1 MGFDPVSNK
10 VVFPDLESE
19 ILDYWKINDTF
30 KKSIEIRKN
39 SPLFSFYEG
48 PPTANGTP
56 GVHHV
61 LSRVFKDIV
70 PRFKTMQGF
79 NVPRKGGW
87 DTHGLPVE
95 LAVETELDLHSKT
108 EIEQYGVEKFNEKCR
123 ESVFRYVKEW
133 EMLSDRIGF
142 WVDMDD
148 PYVTFKN
155 DYIESGWWIFK
166 ELWNKNLIY
175 KDYKVTPHC
184 PRCVTSL
191 SSHEVALGYKEDTE
205 DPSVYIKFLLKE
217 NEASNKLSEL
227 KSKIPTSL
235 LVWTTTP
242 WTLPANVA
250 IAVSKESKYIIIE
263 GTFSESSE
271 PERLILAEEL
281 AKNVINE
288 SYKIIGTIDGQ
299 DLIGIEY
306 EPLYAL
312 SDPKDNPY
320 RVVPADFVSL
330 SDGTGLV
337 HIAPA
342 YGAEDLNVGRTENL
356 PIIHVVDLNGAIEEF
371 NDGPQEGL
379 FFKESDPLIT
389 EHLMEKGRL
398 LRSEKIEHTY
408 PFCWRC
414 DAPLLYYAK
423 ESWYIKT
430 TQLKDRLIETNRDI
444 NWHPEH
450 IRDGRFGEW
459 LENNVDWALSR
470 ERFWGTP
477 IPVWVCKDCNHQAA
491 IGSLEELKSQG
502 NLKGFQ
508 EDLDLHRPFVDD
520 VTFSCENCGGTS
532 NRVPEVMDAWFDS
545 GAMPVAQ
552 LHYPFEGKEDFE
564 LQAPADYVCEGVDQ
578 TRGWFYTLHALSVL
592 LFDRPA
598 YKNVV
603 SLGHILD
610 ETGAKM
616 SKSKGNIVEPW
627 SVLDSRGADALR
639 WYMYTATTPGN
650 PRRFSENL
658 VGDSVRRFLLPLWN
672 TYSFFVTYANLDEFD
687 PNENNAPKISERP
700 LLDKWLI
707 SSLNSLI
714 SSTTEHLENY
724 RITEGAREIESFVD
738 QLSTWY
744 VRRSRRRF
752 WKSEDDIDKKSAYYT
767 LHECLITLSKLLAPF
782 TPFIAEKMYLNLSRE
797 ENASVHLDD
806 WPISIHDHI
815 DPKIEND
822 VKLAMQLSSLGRA
835 ARSKAKIKVRQPL
848 SKAYALVRSKDD
860 IESLPRIED
869 QLKDELNVKSV
880 QNSEDPNLFINSYI
894 RPNLSIL
901 GPKLGKELQGFIS
914 ILSSLEETERSTIAN
929 KILSGSP
936 VTINDDQY
944 SSDELIVQQEDKE
957 GYVSAQEGN
966 ILVVIETTISD
977 DLALEGFARDLVRQ
991 IQEMRRKADLDIEDR
1006 ILLSISGEKQV
1017 EKVITN
1023 HSGYIE
1029 QETLAIIIEDDT
1041 EYSPDLSE
1049 TVHINGIDVSISVTK
1064 RSN

>member
-10 VVFPDLESE
+10 IVFPELESE
-19 ILDYWKINDTF
+19 ILDYWKTNSTF

-39 SPLFSFYEG
+39 SPIFSFYEG

-95 LAVETELDLHSKT
+95 LAVETELNLHSKT
-108 EIEQYGVEKFNEKCR
+108 EIEEYGVERFNEKCR

-133 EMLSDRIGF
+133 ETLSDRIGF
-142 WVDMDD
+142 WVDMED
-148 PYVTFKN
+148 PYITFKN
-155 DYIESGWWIFK
+155 EYIESGWWIFK

-191 SSHEVALGYKEDTE
+191 SSHEVALGYKENTE
-205 DPSVYIKFLLKE
+205 DPSVYIKFSVKE
-217 NEASNKLSEL
+217 NERTSDLL
-227 KSKIPTSL
+227 KTNGNVPTSL

-250 IAVSKESKYIIIE
+250 VAISKDSRYIIIE
-263 GTFSESSE
+263 SSFSESGK
-271 PERLILAEEL
+271 PERLILSEDL
-281 AKNVINE
+281 ADDVINE
-288 SYKIIGTIDGQ
+288 SYTVIGTILGE
-299 DLIGIEY
+299 DLVGIEY
-306 EPLYAL
+306 EPLFAL
-312 SDPKDNPY
+312 SEPEDNAY
-320 RVVPADFVSL
+320 RIIPADFVSL
-330 SDGTGLV
+330 SEGTGLV

-342 YGAEDLNVGRTENL
+342 YGAEDLKVGRAENL
-356 PIIHVVDLNGAIEEF
+356 PIIHVVELNGSIKEF
-371 NDGPQEGL
+371 PDGPPEGL
-379 FFKESDPLIT
+379 FFKEADPLIT
-389 EHLMEKGRL
+389 KHLSEKGKL
-398 LRSEKIEHTY
+398 LRSETIKHTY

-414 DAPLLYYAK
+414 DSPLLYYAK

-430 TQLKDRLIETNRDI
+430 TEFKQRLIETNKEI

-450 IRDGRFGEW
+450 IKEGRFGEW

-477 IPVWVCKDCNHQAA
+477 IPVWVCMDCQHQSA
-491 IGSLEELKSQG
+491 IGSLDELKSK
-502 NLKGFQ
+502 NDLVGFT
-508 EDLDLHRPFVDD
+508 EGLDLHRPFLDE
-520 VTFSCENCGGTS
+520 VTFSCEKCGGTS
-532 NRVPEVMDAWFDS
+532 ERVPEVMDAWFDS

-552 LHYPFEGKEDFE
+552 WHYPFEGKDEFE
-564 LQAPADYVCEGVDQ
+564 LQSPADYVCEGVDQ

-639 WYMYTATTPGN
+639 WYMFTATTPGN

-658 VGDSVRRFLLPLWN
+658 VAESVRKFLLPLWN

-687 PNENNAPKISERP
+687 PAKKDRPIMSDRP
-700 LLDKWLI
+700 LLDRWLI
-707 SSLNSLI
+707 STLNSLI
-714 SSTTEHLENY
+714 STTTEHLENY
-724 RITEGAREIESFVD
+724 RITEAAREIESFVD

-744 VRRSRRRF
+744 IRRSRRRF
-752 WKSEDDIDKKSAYYT
+752 WKSEDDIDKKAAYHT
-767 LHECLITLSKLLAPF
+767 LHECLLALSKLLAPF
-782 TPFIAEKMYLNLSRE
+782 TPFIAEKMYLNLSKE
-797 ENASVHLDD
+797 KKTSVHLAD
-806 WPISIHDHI
+806 WPQVVEDQI

-822 VKLAMQLSSLGRA
+822 VKLAIQLSSLGRA

-848 SKAYALVRSKDD
+848 STAYAVVRSNDD

-869 QLKDELNVKSV
+869 QLEDELNVKSI
-880 QNSEDPNLFINSYI
+880 QSAKDEALFIDSYI
-894 RPNLSIL
+894 KPNLSLL
-901 GPKLGKELQGFIS
+901 GPKLGKELKGFVS
-914 ILSSLEETERSTIAN
+914 VLSSLEESERWEIVT
-929 KILSGSP
+929 KIRSGNQ
-936 VTINDDQY
+936 VTINDEQY
-944 SSDELIVQQEDKE
+944 TPEELIIEQKDKD
-957 GYVSAQEGN
+957 GYVSAQEGT
-966 ILVVIETTISD
+966 IFVVIETEISE
-977 DLALEGFARDLVRQ
+977 DLAMEGLARDLVRQ
-991 IQEMRRKADLDIEDR
+991 IQEMRRKADLDIDDR
-1006 ILLSISGEKQV
+1006 IFLSISGDAEIT
-1017 EKVITN
+1017 KVVIH
-1023 HSGYIE
+1023 HSDYIE
-1029 QETLAIIIEDDT
+1029 QETLASIGDQT
-1041 EYSPDLSE
+1041 KTGSPDLSE
-1049 TVHINGIDVSISVTK
+1049 TIDMNGVDVLISVTK
-1064 RSN
+1064 QIN

>member
-30 KKSIEIRKN
+30 KKSIEIREN

-205 DPSVYIKFLLKE
+205 DPSVYIKFLVKE
-217 NEASNKLSEL
+217 KQESNKLLEL
-227 KSKIPTSL
+227 KSEIPTSL

-242 WTLPANVA
+242 WTLPANVG
-250 IAVSKESKYIIIE
+250 IAVSEESKYIIIE
-263 GTFSESSE
+263 GTFSESRE

-281 AKNVINE
+281 ADDVINE
-288 SYKIIGTIDGQ
+288 SYKIIGTMTGQ
-299 DLIGIEY
+299 DLIGVEY

-312 SDPKDNPY
+312 SDPKDNAY
-320 RVVPADFVSL
+320 RVVSADFVSL

-371 NDGPQEGL
+371 TDGPQKGL
-379 FFKESDPLIT
+379 FFKEADPLIT
-389 EHLMEKGRL
+389 EHLKEKGRL

-502 NLKGFQ
+502 NLQGFK

-520 VTFSCENCGGTS
+520 VTFSCDNCGGTS
-532 NRVPEVMDAWFDS
+532 HRVPEVMDAWFDS

-564 LQAPADYVCEGVDQ
+564 LQSPADYVCEGVDQ

-603 SLGHILD
+603 SLG
-610 ETGAKM
+610 
-616 SKSKGNIVEPW
+616 
-627 SVLDSRGADALR
+627 
-639 WYMYTATTPGN
+639 
-650 PRRFSENL
+650 
-658 VGDSVRRFLLPLWN
+658 
-672 TYSFFVTYANLDEFD
+672 
-687 PNENNAPKISERP
+687 
-700 LLDKWLI
+700 
-707 SSLNSLI
+707 
-714 SSTTEHLENY
+714 
-724 RITEGAREIESFVD
+724 
-738 QLSTWY
+738 
-744 VRRSRRRF
+744 
-752 WKSEDDIDKKSAYYT
+752 
-767 LHECLITLSKLLAPF
+767 
-782 TPFIAEKMYLNLSRE
+782 
-797 ENASVHLDD
+797 
-806 WPISIHDHI
+806 
-815 DPKIEND
+815 
-822 VKLAMQLSSLGRA
+822 
-835 ARSKAKIKVRQPL
+835 
-848 SKAYALVRSKDD
+848 
-860 IESLPRIED
+860 
-869 QLKDELNVKSV
+869 
-880 QNSEDPNLFINSYI
+880 
-894 RPNLSIL
+894 
-901 GPKLGKELQGFIS
+901 
-914 ILSSLEETERSTIAN
+914 
-929 KILSGSP
+929 
-936 VTINDDQY
+936 
-944 SSDELIVQQEDKE
+944 
-957 GYVSAQEGN
+957 
-966 ILVVIETTISD
+966 
-977 DLALEGFARDLVRQ
+977 
-991 IQEMRRKADLDIEDR
+991 
-1006 ILLSISGEKQV
+1006 
-1017 EKVITN
+1017 
-1023 HSGYIE
+1023 
-1029 QETLAIIIEDDT
+1029 
-1041 EYSPDLSE
+1041 
-1049 TVHINGIDVSISVTK
+1049 
-1064 RSN
+1064 

>member
-1 MGFDPVSNK
+1 M
-10 VVFPDLESE
+10 
-19 ILDYWKINDTF
+19 
-30 KKSIEIRKN
+30 
-39 SPLFSFYEG
+39 
-48 PPTANGTP
+48 
-56 GVHHV
+56 
-61 LSRVFKDIV
+61 
-70 PRFKTMQGF
+70 
-79 NVPRKGGW
+79 
-87 DTHGLPVE
+87 
-95 LAVETELDLHSKT
+95 
-108 EIEQYGVEKFNEKCR
+108 
-123 ESVFRYVKEW
+123 
-133 EMLSDRIGF
+133 
-142 WVDMDD
+142 
-148 PYVTFKN
+148 
-155 DYIESGWWIFK
+155 
-166 ELWNKNLIY
+166 
-175 KDYKVTPHC
+175 
-184 PRCVTSL
+184 
-191 SSHEVALGYKEDTE
+191 
-205 DPSVYIKFLLKE
+205 
-217 NEASNKLSEL
+217 
-227 KSKIPTSL
+227 
-235 LVWTTTP
+235 
-242 WTLPANVA
+242 
-250 IAVSKESKYIIIE
+250 
-263 GTFSESSE
+263 
-271 PERLILAEEL
+271 
-281 AKNVINE
+281 
-288 SYKIIGTIDGQ
+288 
-299 DLIGIEY
+299 
-306 EPLYAL
+306 
-312 SDPKDNPY
+312 
-320 RVVPADFVSL
+320 
-330 SDGTGLV
+330 
-337 HIAPA
+337 
-342 YGAEDLNVGRTENL
+342 
-356 PIIHVVDLNGAIEEF
+356 
-371 NDGPQEGL
+371 
-379 FFKESDPLIT
+379 
-389 EHLMEKGRL
+389 
-398 LRSEKIEHTY
+398 
-408 PFCWRC
+408 
-414 DAPLLYYAK
+414 
-423 ESWYIKT
+423 
-430 TQLKDRLIETNRDI
+430 
-444 NWHPEH
+444 
-450 IRDGRFGEW
+450 
-459 LENNVDWALSR
+459 
-470 ERFWGTP
+470 
-477 IPVWVCKDCNHQAA
+477 
-491 IGSLEELKSQG
+491 
-502 NLKGFQ
+502 
-508 EDLDLHRPFVDD
+508 
-520 VTFSCENCGGTS
+520 
-532 NRVPEVMDAWFDS
+532 
-545 GAMPVAQ
+545 
-552 LHYPFEGKEDFE
+552 
-564 LQAPADYVCEGVDQ
+564 
-578 TRGWFYTLHALSVL
+578 
-592 LFDRPA
+592 
-598 YKNVV
+598 
-603 SLGHILD
+603 D

-687 PNENNAPKISERP
+687 PNENDAPKISERP

-714 SSTTEHLENY
+714 SNTTDHLENY

-782 TPFIAEKMYLNLSRE
+782 TPFIAEKMYLNLSKE

-806 WPISIHDHI
+806 WPISINDHI

-880 QNSEDPNLFINSYI
+880 QNSENPNLFINSHI

-936 VTINDDQY
+936 VTINDEQY

-1017 EKVITN
+1017 EKVIAN
-1023 HSGYIE
+1023 HSQYIE
-1029 QETLAIIIEDDT
+1029 QETLARIIEDDN

-1049 TVHINGIDVSISVTK
+1049 TVDINGIDVSISVTK